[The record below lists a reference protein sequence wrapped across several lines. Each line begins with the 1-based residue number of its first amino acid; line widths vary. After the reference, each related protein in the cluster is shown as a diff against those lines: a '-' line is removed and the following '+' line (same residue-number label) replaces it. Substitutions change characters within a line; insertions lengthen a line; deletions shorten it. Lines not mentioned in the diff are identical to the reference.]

1 MKGSNGKKGIF
12 VEIGRKLATSKPVT
26 KRQSISFASSNQ
38 VNSAASQVNQTQPV
52 LPCRR
57 KLSQPYSS
65 VNKTYALVS
74 NINDDFLFMRK
85 ENYLNTKF
93 NIRKN
98 KLKEITKENK
108 QLHER
113 INSQKSLYSS
123 SDLNKS
129 FESNCEL
136 KKRLSQSK
144 LSQRLNSSRSS
155 SRSKA
160 DSNRANRFERKKE
173 IKMAIKTTNIKNTET
188 NDLQSFKALFK
199 N

>member
-12 VEIGRKLATSKPVT
+12 IEIGRKLATSKPYN
-26 KRQSISFASSNQ
+26 KRHSISIASSNQ
-38 VNSAASQVNQTQPV
+38 VVTPTTQVHQTQPV

-57 KLSQPYSS
+57 KLSQPCSS
-65 VNKTYALVS
+65 INKTYAVS
-74 NINDDFLFMRK
+74 NINDEFLFMRK

-98 KLKEITKENK
+98 KLKEITKVNK

-129 FESNCEL
+129 FES
-136 KKRLSQSK
+136 
-144 LSQRLNSSRSS
+144 
-155 SRSKA
+155 
-160 DSNRANRFERKKE
+160 
-173 IKMAIKTTNIKNTET
+173 TN
-188 NDLQSFKALFK
+188 
-199 N
+199 